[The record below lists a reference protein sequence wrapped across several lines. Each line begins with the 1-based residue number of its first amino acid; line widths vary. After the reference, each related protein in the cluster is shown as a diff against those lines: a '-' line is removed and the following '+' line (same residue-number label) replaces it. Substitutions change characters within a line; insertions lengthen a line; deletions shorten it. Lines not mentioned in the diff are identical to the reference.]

1 MRHLISA
8 ILHTVILVISSVIVI
23 LAAEKIFQFDFQHQ
37 IKNTEM
43 TVGQAVGFVNS
54 DDEVTNQSIAQ
65 FYLGENTSKE
75 FILSDGMLEYLNEHM
90 VSGYVAKCWHYAIG
104 IHIFAGILCLIFGVG
119 FPFRLGRGKTLGDFA
134 DNLVGADGSATY
146 TQTLFNTDG
155 SYAGQI
161 TRSFRDTQSCLM
173 TAVLLLLYGVFV
185 VIWGALIE
193 VVIIIDLII
202 FLISLIIKPLLAKK
216 QPENAV
222 NNSTATQTQAT
233 NVNNNYYN
241 SAINN
246 TLENKSLFDYE
257 FTLNGAR
264 IHAPIC
270 TEELVCKNFVPCGND
285 VNFGAVS
292 PDVCNTEHVFEC
304 INSKTGATIL
314 LCKLENYNDYPLNYG
329 KAFGTNDLF
338 FYRVSFSSKCKT
350 NDKLDFK
357 FFGGIQIGKTTFQEI
372 IEKLGEPHYAT
383 DNSSL
388 IVYYEHLENVSDKS
402 DPTKQFVAFEFD
414 ENGIFETLTLDNYKL

>member
-8 ILHTVILVISSVIVI
+8 ILHTVILVISSIIVI
-23 LAAEKIFQFDFQHQ
+23 LAAEKIFQFDFQYQ

-54 DDEVTNQSIAQ
+54 DDEVTNKSIAQ

-75 FILSDGMLEYLNEHM
+75 FILSEGMLEYLNEHM

-134 DNLVGADGSATY
+134 DNLVGADSSATY

-155 SYAGQI
+155 SYAGQV
-161 TRSFRDTQSCLM
+161 TRSFRDTQSCLV
-173 TAVLLLLYGVFV
+173 TGLLLLLYGIFVF
-185 VIWGALIE
+185 IWGALIE
-193 VVIIIDLII
+193 VVIVIDLII

-216 QPENAV
+216 QPEN
-222 NNSTATQTQAT
+222 TTQTQET
-233 NVNNNYYN
+233 NINENFY
-241 SAINN
+241 NN
-246 TLENKSLFDYE
+246 TLNNTLKNKSLFDYE
-257 FTLNGAR
+257 FTLNGVK
-264 IHAPIC
+264 IQTPIC
-270 TEELVCKNFVPCGND
+270 TEDLRYKGFVPCEND
-285 VNFGAVS
+285 LNFGVVS
-292 PDVCNTEHVFEC
+292 PDVGNNDHVFEC
-304 INSKTGATIL
+304 NNSKIGATIL
-314 LCKLENYNDYPLNYG
+314 LNKLVNYNDYPLNYG
-329 KAFGTNDLF
+329 KAFGTMDLI
-338 FYRVSFSSKCKT
+338 FYRISFSSKF
-350 NDKLDFK
+350 NSNNNLDFK

-388 IVYYEHLENVSDKS
+388 IVYYEHPEYVSDKS
-402 DPTKQFVAFEFD
+402 NPTKQFVAFEFD
-414 ENGIFETLTLDNYKL
+414 KNGTFEALILDNYIY